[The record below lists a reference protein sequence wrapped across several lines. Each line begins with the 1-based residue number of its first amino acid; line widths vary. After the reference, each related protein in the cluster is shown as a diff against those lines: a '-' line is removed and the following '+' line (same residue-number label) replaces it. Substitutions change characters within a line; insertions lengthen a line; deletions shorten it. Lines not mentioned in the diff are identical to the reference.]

1 MNYWFLWILGCS
13 CSNQSQ
19 QQILQPA
26 STRPL
31 FVSHSY
37 KSLGQGTNH
46 SPPFLGFSCKNYFKV
61 NLNVKPSST
70 WNRRGFSF
78 LSSQLSYKIWK
89 TILLRVLTFPEVSF
103 SLSSSARRK
112 QSRYAGGMGQKEY
125 WGKHL
130 HAQERIRA
138 QCVGAME
145 ALCSVAIDT
154 VPALLGIFRVDLNRR
169 GCNMPL
175 RTHSWVYP

>member
-13 CSNQSQ
+13 CSNQS

-37 KSLGQGTNH
+37 KSSGQGTNH
-46 SPPFLGFSCKNYFKV
+46 NPPFLGFSCKNYFKV
-61 NLNVKPSST
+61 NLNVKSSST
-70 WNRRGFSF
+70 LNRRGFSF

-89 TILLRVLTFPEVSF
+89 TILLRVLTFPEVS
-103 SLSSSARRK
+103 SSRRK
-112 QSRYAGGMGQKEY
+112 QNHYAGGTGEKEY

-138 QCVGAME
+138 QCVGAIE
-145 ALCSVAIDT
+145 ALYSVSIDT
-154 VPALLGIFRVDLNRR
+154 VPTLLGIFSVDLNRR

-175 RTHSWVYP
+175 RTYSWVYP